1 MSQLNILRITAA
13 QSRGMRN
20 IMQGIA
26 GISPG
31 PGCRDEKLDAC
42 DIALAHH
49 YLVQGILGYDR
60 FSRLWDLYMALDL
73 RSHSTE
79 WQTSIP
85 IWPAQAG
92 FKSIVFS

>member
-1 MSQLNILRITAA
+1 MNVLNILRITAA

-49 YLVQGILGYDR
+49 HLVQGIWGMIV

-73 RSHSTE
+73 RSHSAE
-79 WQTSIP
+79 WQTSIL
-85 IWPAQAG
+85 IWSAQAG
-92 FKSIVFS
+92 FKSIMFS